1 MKELFKTIN
10 SLIFTHTFLQIDLL
24 ITHTINKVLKITVN
38 SQNYKLIR
46 RCFVFFIAIIS
57 TAVFSQEDKHITLEA
72 DYFYGTILEHN
83 PDIGH
88 LITHH
93 PEGFV
98 LQYNI
103 KTFGEKEWERRHNYP
118 DWGFTFAFQ
127 NMKNPNLGELYGL
140 YSHISWYFLKRNLR
154 LTVSQ
159 GIAYATNPYDSE
171 TNFRNNAFGTSLL
184 SATVLKLNYHRPNI
198 WKGFGLQSGI
208 SLFHYSNGNFKAPN
222 TSTNTFA
229 LNLGVNYQ
237 LDTEFEPEYIPRGE
251 REKFLE
257 PIRFNLALRTG
268 INESDVIGLGQHP
281 FFVISAFAD
290 KRLSKSSSVT
300 LGSELFLSYF
310 LKDLIEY
317 RAIAFPEFDYS
328 GDEDFKRVGL
338 FVGYELRINK
348 LAPFVNL
355 GHYIYYPYD
364 FEGRTYNRL
373 GIKRYFGE
381 NEQLFGIISVKSHA
395 AKAES
400 IEFGMGFRF

>member
-1 MKELFKTIN
+1 MKNACLFFYFFAST
-10 SLIFTHTFLQIDLL
+10 L
-24 ITHTINKVLKITVN
+24 
-38 SQNYKLIR
+38 
-46 RCFVFFIAIIS
+46 VFA
-57 TAVFSQEDKHITLEA
+57 QEKEKKYTSVEV
-72 DYFYGTILEHN
+72 DYFYGTIMEHN
-83 PDIGH
+83 PAIGH

-98 LQYNI
+98 LQYNFR
-103 KTFGEKEWERRHNYP
+103 TFGKQEWERRYNYP

-127 NMKNPNLGELYGL
+127 EMKNPSLGELYGL

-154 LTVSQ
+154 LTVAQ
-159 GIAYATNPYDSE
+159 GIAYATNPYDSD

-184 SATVLKLNYHRPNI
+184 SATALKLNYHRLNI

-208 SLFHYSNGNFKAPN
+208 SLFHYSNGNVKAPN

-229 LNLGVNYQ
+229 FNVGVNYQ
-237 LDTEFEPEYIPRGE
+237 LDAENEPEYSTRGE
-251 REKFLE
+251 SEKYTE
-257 PIRFNLALRTG
+257 PIKFNLAFRTG

-281 FFVISAFAD
+281 FFVFSAFAD

-310 LKDLIEY
+310 LKELIEFK
-317 RAIAFPEFDYS
+317 AIAFPEFNLS
-328 GDEDFKRVGL
+328 GDEDFKRVGI

-355 GHYIYYPYD
+355 GYYVYYPYD
-364 FEGRTYNRL
+364 FEERTYNRI

-381 NEQLFGIISVKSHA
+381 NDKIYALVNVKAHA
-395 AKAES
+395 ASAEAV
-400 IEFGMGFRF
+400 EFGVGMRF

>member
-1 MKELFKTIN
+1 MKNVYALF
-10 SLIFTHTFLQIDLL
+10 LFLTTTL
-24 ITHTINKVLKITVN
+24 
-38 SQNYKLIR
+38 
-46 RCFVFFIAIIS
+46 
-57 TAVFSQEDKHITLEA
+57 VFSQEKNWNKNSIEV

-88 LITHH
+88 LITRH
-93 PEGFV
+93 PEGIV

-103 KTFGEKEWERRHNYP
+103 KTFGEQEWERRFNYP
-118 DWGFTFAFQ
+118 DWGFTFTFQ

-171 TNFRNNAFGTSLL
+171 TNFRNNAFGTSLM
-184 SATVLKLNYHRPNI
+184 STTVLKLNYHRPNI
-198 WKGFGLQSGI
+198 WKGFGIQSGI

-229 LNLGVNYQ
+229 INLGLNYQ
-237 LDTEFEPEYIPRGE
+237 LDSDNELEYIPRGE
-251 REKFLE
+251 REKYTE
-257 PIRFNLALRTG
+257 PIKFNLALRTG

-281 FFVISAFAD
+281 FLIISGFAD
-290 KRLSKSSSVT
+290 KRLTKSSSVT
-300 LGSELFLSYF
+300 FGAEFFLSYF

-373 GIKRYFGE
+373 GIKRYFGDK
-381 NEQLFGIISVKSHA
+381 EQLFGIISVKSHA
-395 AKAES
+395 AKAEA
-400 IEFGMGFRF
+400 IEFGFGIRF